1 MGEGYD
7 GGVKPAPRQILHVDM
22 DAFFAAVEQR
32 DRPELK
38 GKPVLIGGTGRRGVV
53 STASYEARPFGCR
66 SAQPM
71 AVALRL
77 CPDAIVLPT
86 DGAKYAAVSEQLFA
100 IFRDVTPLV
109 QPLSVDE
116 AFLDVTGCERLW
128 GSAVEVAQDLKAR
141 IQADLDLTASVG
153 VAPNMF
159 LAKLA
164 SDLEKPDGLTVIQE
178 DDIDRVLPPLP
189 VERLWGV
196 GPRAAERLHARGVKT
211 IGDLLQWSERELERE
226 FGSSGLH
233 YGRLAR
239 GLDDREL
246 VPDSRAK
253 SISQERTFGV
263 DVDDPDHVRD
273 VLRGQVE
280 DVARRLRRSGM
291 KARTVALKIRYGNFE
306 TITRSMTFDHGTDG
320 TQELQDASFTLFKR
334 WVRQGFKPVRLIGMG
349 ASNLVEPS
357 DEQLGLFGEPKKQRG
372 AALDKALDAL
382 KDRFGGDVIGR
393 GLAPKPQRADGNI
406 DEADRK
412 S

>member
-1 MGEGYD
+1 M
-7 GGVKPAPRQILHVDM
+7 
-22 DAFFAAVEQR
+22 
-32 DRPELK
+32 
-38 GKPVLIGGTGRRGVV
+38 
-53 STASYEARPFGCR
+53 
-66 SAQPM
+66 
-71 AVALRL
+71 
-77 CPDAIVLPT
+77 
-86 DGAKYAAVSEQLFA
+86 
-100 IFRDVTPLV
+100 TPLV

-128 GSAVEVAQDLKAR
+128 GSAVEVARDLKAR
-141 IQADLDLTASVG
+141 IQADLELTASVG

-178 DDIDRVLPPLP
+178 EDVDRVLPPLP

-211 IGDLLQWSERELERE
+211 IGDLRTWSDRELERE
-226 FGSSGLH
+226 FGSSGPH
-233 YGRLAR
+233 FKRLAH
-239 GLDDREL
+239 GLDDRDV

-263 DVDDPDHVRD
+263 DVDDPSHVRD

-291 KARTVALKIRYGNFE
+291 KARTVGLKIRFGAFE
-306 TITRSMTFDHGTDG
+306 TISRSMTFDKPTDE
-320 TQELQDASFTLFKR
+320 TQALQDAAFTLFAR
-334 WVRQGFKPVRLIGMG
+334 WVRSGYRPVRLIGMG
-349 ASNLVEPS
+349 ASNLVEPG
-357 DEQLGLFGEPKKQRG
+357 DEQLGLFREPAKERNV
-372 AALDKALDAL
+372 ALDKALDSL
-382 KDRFGGDVIGR
+382 KDRFGGGVIGR
-393 GLAPKPQRADGNI
+393 GLAPKPDRADGNI